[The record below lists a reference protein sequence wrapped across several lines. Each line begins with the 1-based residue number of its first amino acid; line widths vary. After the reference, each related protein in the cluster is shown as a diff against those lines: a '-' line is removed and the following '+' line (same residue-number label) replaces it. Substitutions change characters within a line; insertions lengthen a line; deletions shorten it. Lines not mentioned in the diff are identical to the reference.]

1 MNNKDW
7 TGNTK
12 AIYSTLAASNH
23 SDTERA
29 AGDYYATEPKATRL
43 LLENEKFNKYV
54 WEPAAG
60 GGHMVDVLKEYKYI
74 VRASD
79 IVDRGCTG
87 VGIIDFLK
95 VTPKDVENL
104 PRCDIITN
112 PPYKYAREFVEKA
125 LELSQDG
132 DKIAMFLKLQFLEG
146 QARRELFKQHPPK
159 TVYVSSGR
167 LKCAPNGDFDK
178 VQSSAVAYA
187 WFVWEKGYTGRPK
200 IKWIN

>member
-1 MNNKDW
+1 M
-7 TGNTK
+7 
-12 AIYSTLAASNH
+12 
-23 SDTERA
+23 
-29 AGDYYATEPKATRL
+29 
-43 LLENEKFNKYV
+43 

-60 GGHMVDVLKEYKYI
+60 GGHMVDVLKEYGYNVK
-74 VRASD
+74 ASD
-79 IVDRGCTG
+79 IVDRGCPG
-87 VGIIDFLK
+87 VEIMDFLK
-95 VTPKDVENL
+95 VTKADID
-104 PRCDIITN
+104 RDFSRDIITN
-112 PPYKYAREFVEKA
+112 PPYKYAREFVEHA
-125 LELSQDG
+125 LELSMDG
-132 DKIAMFLKLQFLEG
+132 AKIAMFLKLQFLEG

>member
-1 MNNKDW
+1 MSNKDW

-43 LLENEKFNKYV
+43 LLENENFYKYV

-60 GGHMVDVLKEYKYI
+60 GGHMVDVLKEYGYNVK
-74 VRASD
+74 ASD
-79 IVDRGCTG
+79 IVDRGCPG
-87 VGIIDFLK
+87 VEIMDFLK
-95 VTPKDVENL
+95 VTKADID
-104 PRCDIITN
+104 RDFSRDIITN
-112 PPYKYAREFVEKA
+112 PPYKYAREFVEHA
-125 LELSQDG
+125 LELSMDG
-132 DKIAMFLKLQFLEG
+132 AKIAMFLKLQFLEG